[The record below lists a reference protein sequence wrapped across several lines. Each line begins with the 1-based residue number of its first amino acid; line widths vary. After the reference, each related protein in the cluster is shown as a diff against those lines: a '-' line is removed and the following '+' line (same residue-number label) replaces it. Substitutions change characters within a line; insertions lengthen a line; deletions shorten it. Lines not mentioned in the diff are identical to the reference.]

1 MTPAEHHAILIRA
14 AITEARAS
22 GVNVNLDWDEDEDGI
37 HVKLTTSV
45 HRRQPDGY
53 MKVIDGPF
61 FVEAY

>member
-22 GVNVNLDWDEDEDGI
+22 GVSVDLDWDEDGDGI
-37 HVKLTTSV
+37 HVSLTTSG

-53 MKVIDGPF
+53 MKTVDGPWT
-61 FVEAY
+61 VEAY